1 VPIGILAIVVFRL
14 HHQHRVVIAQDGDQI
29 AAIALHHPRPF
40 IAARRPDRRGP
51 PQMSVID
58 MLAKLVTRREHRVDP
73 AFG

>member
-1 VPIGILAIVVFRL
+1 MGILAVGVGGQ
-14 HHQHRVVIAQDGDQI
+14 HHEQRVVSGQDGEQI
-29 AAIALHHPRPF
+29 AAIALHQPRGLR
-40 IAARRPDRRGP
+40 AGGRPDRRGP